1 MLYKNEN
8 YCAQQLAWSIE
19 EYTKQVDVFSTVK
32 DLNPVLFQHK
42 VMSEQRSFYR
52 IAGQQIRLSR

>member
-42 VMSEQRSFYR
+42 SHVRAEV
-52 IAGQQIRLSR
+52 ILSHSRPTNQTL